1 MQQSSN
7 MPWKRAPRVAK
18 SCGACRSLIHV
29 LSFLQSEDV
38 PTITLFDADEGEGKG
53 HVGCLYLLGKRLLG
67 VSVSVQPPYLRSL
80 LSMMHWYGG

>member
-38 PTITLFDADEGEGKG
+38 PTITLFYADEGE
-53 HVGCLYLLGKRLLG
+53 
-67 VSVSVQPPYLRSL
+67 
-80 LSMMHWYGG
+80 